1 MFSKMIPEHS
11 FGSLEDIRLKFLRQ
25 EGIRLLMLDFD
36 NTILAY
42 TQHGEPYWFRRWLRE
57 MQEGRIIV
65 CVVTNSRKPKARE
78 FCRQW
83 NIPVYTHARKPS
95 PKKLESVRLRYN
107 IPREQCA
114 MVGDQIF
121 TDILAANRAWMHS
134 YLVRPIRNH
143 NIFLKARYSLQKLIL
158 KIAKRR

>member
-1 MFSKMIPEHS
+1 MFSKMIPERS
-11 FGSLEDIRLKFLRQ
+11 FGCVRDIRLRFLQQ

-36 NTILAY
+36 NTILPY
-42 TQHGEPYWFRRWLRE
+42 TERRDPEWFGPWLRE
-57 MQEGRIIV
+57 MHSGGITV
-65 CVVTNSRKPKARE
+65 CVVTNSRKPKAPA
-78 FCRQW
+78 FCQRW
-83 NIPVYTHARKPS
+83 KIPVYTRARKPS
-95 PKKLESVRLRYN
+95 PKRLEQVRERYN

-134 YLVRPIRNH
+134 YMVRPINNH
-143 NIFLKARYSLQKLIL
+143 NIFLKARYLLQKRIL